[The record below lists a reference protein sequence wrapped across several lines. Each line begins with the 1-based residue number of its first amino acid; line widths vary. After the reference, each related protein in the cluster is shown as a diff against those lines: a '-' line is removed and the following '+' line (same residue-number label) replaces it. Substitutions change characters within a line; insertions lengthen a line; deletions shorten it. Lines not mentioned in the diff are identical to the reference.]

1 MKTSYFRGRK
11 LHGRTI
17 KLPPNYLGS
26 ILRTTVT
33 NATSTVSD
41 SARRKISDIEES
53 DEMEDDEEQVEER
66 LAEELAR
73 FEEFTVW
80 DHEALPPAEDPY
92 VMGVEEWIG
101 LAEAV
106 SSSAGIKVY
115 Y

>member
-1 MKTSYFRGRK
+1 M
-11 LHGRTI
+11 
-17 KLPPNYLGS
+17 
-26 ILRTTVT
+26 
-33 NATSTVSD
+33 
-41 SARRKISDIEES
+41 
-53 DEMEDDEEQVEER
+53 EER

-115 Y
+115 C